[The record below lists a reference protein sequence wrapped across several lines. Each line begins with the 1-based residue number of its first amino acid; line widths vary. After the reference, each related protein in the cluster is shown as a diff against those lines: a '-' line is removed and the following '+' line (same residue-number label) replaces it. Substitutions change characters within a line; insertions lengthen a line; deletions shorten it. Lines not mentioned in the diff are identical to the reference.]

1 MARSQ
6 NAFNKKQKEKNRQQ
20 KKKEKQ
26 ERKEERKANAQAGTL
41 ENMMAY
47 VDEYGNI
54 LDAPPDETAKNE
66 TDASEIEI
74 GIPKKEDERNAER
87 RGRVAFFD
95 DSKGYGFINQ
105 DGSQERFFVH
115 VNNLKEPIQEGDK
128 VSFKAQKGQKG
139 MDAVEVT
146 VIK

>member
-26 ERKEERKANAQAGTL
+26 ERKEERRANAQAGTL

-54 LDAPPDETAKNE
+54 LDAPPEEKAEK

-74 GIPKKEDERNAER
+74 GIPKREDERNVER
-87 RGRVAFFD
+87 RGRVSFFD
-95 DSKGYGFINQ
+95 HNKGYGFINQ
-105 DGSQERFFVH
+105 DGSQDRFFVH
-115 VNNLKEPIQEGDK
+115 INGLKSPIKEGDK

-146 VIK
+146 VLK